1 MYIILLIITINKYIY
16 ILYIHTMYIQKNI
29 NVGVRIDHPSLAI
42 TLNVFVFQ
50 TADAAICS
58 NHTSFAETNAVA
70 FVHFH
75 VQQRSSFSQKYF
87 MKHYCISIVSCPR
100 AVRMQP
106 PRNN

>member
-1 MYIILLIITINKYIY
+1 
-16 ILYIHTMYIQKNI
+16 MYIQKNI

-75 VQQRSSFSQKYF
+75 ETLLH
-87 MKHYCISIVSCPR
+87 KHCKLSTGCEN
-100 AVRMQP
+100 AATT
-106 PRNN
+106 